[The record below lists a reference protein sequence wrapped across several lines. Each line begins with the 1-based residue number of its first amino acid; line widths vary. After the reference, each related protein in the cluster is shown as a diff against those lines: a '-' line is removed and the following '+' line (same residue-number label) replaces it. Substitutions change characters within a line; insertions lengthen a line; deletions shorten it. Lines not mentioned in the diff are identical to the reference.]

1 MLGCTETFDILKTS
15 NMLFQHGSFLPI
27 LTFYSS
33 PMSMLSWLSC
43 RDAFWNNRLKA
54 HILLVILSRSQV
66 TTWCNAVSYGDGR
79 LNVKLIKLR
88 HLSASILWDT
98 SSYMFWNICAVARL
112 TASTPQ
118 ASQVGLK
125 DNYSFLSVCWEGFIQ
140 RWQHRLYI
148 SRQCFES
155 GMNFWNRKKL
165 FIVKSLSSWVDFKF
179 VFFDVKDCLAI
190 KRSPAT
196 KDSTIYLLSWGKNL
210 YIVL

>member
-1 MLGCTETFDILKTS
+1 MGPFCPFWPFIAVPWVCWVGC
-15 NMLFQHGSFLPI
+15 HAV
-27 LTFYSS
+27 
-33 PMSMLSWLSC
+33 MLSGITGWRPIYFLLFWVGP
-43 RDAFWNNRLKA
+43 RWPHDAMQWVN
-54 HILLVILSRSQV
+54 
-66 TTWCNAVSYGDGR
+66 GDGR

-155 GMNFWNRKKL
+155 GMNFWNGKKR
-165 FIVKSLSSWVDFKF
+165 FIVKSLSLWVDFKF
-179 VFFDVKDCLAI
+179 IFFDVKDCLAI

-210 YIVL
+210 YIVI